1 MEKDAA
7 VKILCEKG
15 LHAHNDRGIVMI
27 SLKDSSH
34 SENTI
39 KKLLKEIGYDSSFGI
54 IGKGKAPSS
63 VKEEITEEKADTI
76 RDTDTMTDDFNNES
90 ISEQEE
96 SYQTFADDNEQLTFQ
111 W

>member
-1 MEKDAA
+1 MEKDKA

-15 LHAHNDRGIVMI
+15 LHAYNDRGIVMI
-27 SLKDSSH
+27 SLKDSTHTETS
-34 SENTI
+34 I

-54 IGKGKAPSS
+54 IGKGKAVSTS
-63 VKEEITEEKADTI
+63 KEEIIEEKSDILYDDDTK
-76 RDTDTMTDDFNNES
+76 TDDINNES
-90 ISEQEE
+90 TFVEEE